1 METDGE
7 GTMTTITTV
16 EQLQEIYGNAS
27 EASRAKVT
35 TALTPEY
42 RQMIEASPFMALATV
57 APEGLDCSPRG
68 DAGSCVRVGDRTT
81 LLLPDWRG
89 NNRID
94 SLLNIVRDPR
104 VALMFLVP
112 GSNTALRVNGHAHVS
127 IDPDLLA
134 TFEMDGRHPRSVVV
148 ITVSEIYF
156 QCARA
161 IMRAQLWNPERFVDP
176 ASLPTPGMMLQA
188 AKEDFDRET
197 YDREWPARAAATMW

>member
-1 METDGE
+1 
-7 GTMTTITTV
+7 
-16 EQLQEIYGNAS
+16 
-27 EASRAKVT
+27 
-35 TALTPEY
+35 
-42 RQMIEASPFMALATV
+42 
-57 APEGLDCSPRG
+57 
-68 DAGSCVRVGDRTT
+68 
-81 LLLPDWRG
+81 
-89 NNRID
+89 
-94 SLLNIVRDPR
+94 
-104 VALMFLVP
+104 
-112 GSNTALRVNGHAHVS
+112 LRVNGHAHVS

-176 ASLPTPGMMLQA
+176 ASLPTPGMMLEA